1 MKDDVFSFEDFLNNE
16 GNVNINDKKVDESIK
31 DEETYDIE
39 SITKSA
45 EPKKEVELVD
55 EKESNKTTEN
65 ENIVGV
71 DINDFVIKSD
81 NKALENVEDSF
92 YKLYKDINE
101 EFVCDIAIEGSTPD
115 ETFARIII
123 ESDEWS
129 LIFPGIIENGKC
141 IVPIKK
147 LGIFKEGQVGNIKL
161 EVVAEGNLFIP
172 WQDKYKVKLSKKV
185 IVNMNENK
193 QAVKQFNNGV
203 NVKVNIESK
212 NG

>member
-39 SITKSA
+39 SITKSP

-55 EKESNKTTEN
+55 TKKDSIEKEVEM
-65 ENIVGV
+65 GV
-71 DINDFVIKSD
+71 DIEDFVID
-81 NKALENVEDSF
+81 NKSESIDDNF

-101 EFVCDIAIEGSTPD
+101 EFICDIAIEGSTPD

-129 LIFPGIIENGKC
+129 LIFPGTIENGKC

-147 LGIFKEGQVGNIKL
+147 LGIFKEGQIGNIKL
-161 EVVAEGNLFIP
+161 EVVAEGNLFVP

-185 IVNMNENK
+185 IVNNMNENK
-193 QAVKQFNNGV
+193 QAIKQQNNNGV
-203 NVKVNIESK
+203 NVKVNMK
-212 NG
+212 K

>member
-16 GNVNINDKKVDESIK
+16 GNVNINNKKVDESIK

-129 LIFPGIIENGKC
+129 LIFAGIMDNGKC
-141 IVPIKK
+141 MVAIKK
-147 LGIFKEGQVGNIKL
+147 
-161 EVVAEGNLFIP
+161 
-172 WQDKYKVKLSKKV
+172 
-185 IVNMNENK
+185 
-193 QAVKQFNNGV
+193 
-203 NVKVNIESK
+203 
-212 NG
+212 

>member
-1 MKDDVFSFEDFLNNE
+1 MNKNNVFSFEDFLNNNE
-16 GNVNINDKKVDESIK
+16 DFANKTIDESITD
-31 DEETYDIE
+31 DEAYDIE

-55 EKESNKTTEN
+55 EKESNKTTEK

-129 LIFPGIIENGKC
+129 LIFPGTIENGKC

-203 NVKVNIESK
+203 NVKVNIENK
-212 NG
+212 K

>member
-39 SITKSA
+39 SINKSP

-55 EKESNKTTEN
+55 TKKDSNEKEVEM
-65 ENIVGV
+65 GV
-71 DINDFVIKSD
+71 DIEDFVID
-81 NKALENVEDSF
+81 NKSESIDDNF

-101 EFVCDIAIEGSTPD
+101 EFICDIAIEGSTPD

-203 NVKVNIESK
+203 NVKVNIENK
-212 NG
+212 K